1 MYIRYSREK
10 LQEKNKIPHFL
21 QLWDKSSQEN
31 KNWRPEGVFTLFRI
45 NTLYVNTECLC
56 LSFVNIYFL
65 YCRGSGKILNFLWF
79 GFPYFSSLN
88 WTVNRAERERPLC
101 SGDIC
106 IGGPGE
112 MGLNCLDTQHLH
124 PLHSEFP
131 HMRRRE
137 LSKSHF
143 YFYIDEVKEQ
153 RDLSLKEVLRPL
165 ESNFTFSNI
174 QERPSTCNTDFVHL
188 TWYLGRLLAG
198 LGATF
203 QFRFCWPQNSM
214 QITEVNFRVSEPV
227 ISL

>member
-88 WTVNRAERERPLC
+88 WTVNRAERPLC
-101 SGDIC
+101 IGNICTGTPGTQFLHFSVLDEFNTIKQMQRFSIQNPPLSGQPC
-106 IGGPGE
+106 QMLLEG
-112 MGLNCLDTQHLH
+112 
-124 PLHSEFP
+124 
-131 HMRRRE
+131 
-137 LSKSHF
+137 
-143 YFYIDEVKEQ
+143 KE
-153 RDLSLKEVLRPL
+153 
-165 ESNFTFSNI
+165 
-174 QERPSTCNTDFVHL
+174 
-188 TWYLGRLLAG
+188 
-198 LGATF
+198 
-203 QFRFCWPQNSM
+203 
-214 QITEVNFRVSEPV
+214 EVN
-227 ISL
+227 